1 MRDAPYD
8 MFVPRF
14 SNTPIA
20 QRSALALNGHS
31 RIASSLACRWI
42 LSLAGAAMFA
52 APAATAH
59 GSEFF
64 ATQVI
69 ATSPG
74 SFQDPAFSDPT
85 LALGGPRGGG
95 TSQGSLDVYNL
106 GVGGSITL
114 GFDDGA
120 QQHGIF
126 DGPGPDFTVFEN
138 PFYAG
143 GNTHASFAELMF
155 VSVSTNGVDFARFPV
170 VSNTPAPVS
179 AFGTIDP
186 ANVSGFAGVTP
197 VLANVDTNT
206 VDPFDASVSGGDSF
220 DLSALSSDP
229 LVTSGKVNLSAI
241 RYVRLD
247 DVVGDGSLT
256 DENGHPIYDPTG
268 PGTNGAD
275 LDAIAVINGGIAI
288 APEPSGTW
296 IVGGAAAAVLLLR
309 RRSRAWSLE

>member
-1 MRDAPYD
+1 
-8 MFVPRF
+8 
-14 SNTPIA
+14 
-20 QRSALALNGHS
+20 
-31 RIASSLACRWI
+31 
-42 LSLAGAAMFA
+42 
-52 APAATAH
+52 
-59 GSEFF
+59 
-64 ATQVI
+64 
-69 ATSPG
+69 
-74 SFQDPAFSDPT
+74 
-85 LALGGPRGGG
+85 
-95 TSQGSLDVYNL
+95 
-106 GVGGSITL
+106 
-114 GFDDGA
+114 
-120 QQHGIF
+120 
-126 DGPGPDFTVFEN
+126 
-138 PFYAG
+138 
-143 GNTHASFAELMF
+143 
-155 VSVSTNGVDFARFPV
+155 
-170 VSNTPAPVS
+170 VS

-268 PGTNGAD
+268 PGNNGAD

-309 RRSRAWSLE
+309 RRSRAWRLE